1 MKKFCI
7 LLAIVSISA
16 VAVIGCGGGGAVR
29 QVEEEF
35 TEVKQMAP
43 ELYALAETI
52 NKKGGIAEVAYS
64 ESPRQDFA
72 EQKAVMECQRKISER
87 YEAKVQALTKKF
99 AEEIQGNT
107 SAGGP
112 EINEAFTNV
121 MKVSSKSVLQGAT
134 KLAAPKV
141 YKKKDGQY
149 RVYVVYGMDPD
160 MLNQSIIDQTKTN
173 PKLYERFRAS
183 QAYKELERE
192 MAEYDS
198 K

>member
-1 MKKFCI
+1 MKELRIF
-7 LLAIVSISA
+7 LVA
-16 VAVIGCGGGGAVR
+16 VAISVAAMGCGGGGAAR
-29 QVEEEF
+29 QAEEEF
-35 TEVKQMAP
+35 VEVKQMAP

-87 YEAKVQALTKKF
+87 YEAKVQTLTKKF

-121 MKVSSKSVLQGAT
+121 MKVSSKNVLQGAT
-134 KLAAPKV
+134 KLAPPKAF
-141 YKKKDGQY
+141 KKKDGQY

-183 QAYKELERE
+183 QAYKELEKE

>member
-1 MKKFCI
+1 MRPF
-7 LLAIVSISA
+7 LSLFLAVSLVTA
-16 VAVIGCGGGGAVR
+16 AIGCGGGGAAK
-29 QVEEEF
+29 QAEDEF

-43 ELYALAETI
+43 ELYELAERI
-52 NKKGGIAEVAYS
+52 NKKGGIAEVSYS

-87 YEAKVQALTKKF
+87 YEAKVQTLTKKF
-99 AEEIQGNT
+99 AEEISGNT

-121 MKVSSKSVLQGAT
+121 MKVSSKNVLQGAT
-134 KLAAPKV
+134 KLAPPKV
-141 YKKKDGQY
+141 YKKKDGNY

-183 QAYKELERE
+183 QAYKELEKE
-192 MAEYDS
+192 MAEYE

>member
-1 MKKFCI
+1 MRAFLS
-7 LLAIVSISA
+7 LLLVSSITVS
-16 VAVIGCGGGGAVR
+16 VIGCGGGGAAK
-29 QVEEEF
+29 QAEDEF
-35 TEVKQMAP
+35 TEVKQIAP
-43 ELYALAETI
+43 ELYTLAETI

-87 YEAKVQALTKKF
+87 YEAKVQTLTKKF

-121 MKVSSKSVLQGAT
+121 MKVSSKNVLQGAT
-134 KLAAPKV
+134 KLAPSKA

-183 QAYKELERE
+183 QAYKELEKE

>member
-1 MKKFCI
+1 MRSF
-7 LLAIVSISA
+7 LSLFLVFSLTAA
-16 VAVIGCGGGGAVR
+16 VVGCGGGGAAR
-29 QVEEEF
+29 QPEDEF
-35 TEVKQMAP
+35 TEVKQMAT
-43 ELYALAETI
+43 ELYELAERI
-52 NKKGGIAEVAYS
+52 NKKGGIAEVSFS

-87 YEAKVQALTKKF
+87 YEAKVQTLTKKF
-99 AEEIQGNT
+99 AEEISGNT

-121 MKVSSKSVLQGAT
+121 MKVSSKNVLQGAT
-134 KLAAPKV
+134 KLAPPKV
-141 YKKKDGQY
+141 YKKKDGNY

-160 MLNQSIIDQTKTN
+160 QLNQSIIDQTKTN

-183 QAYKELERE
+183 QAYKELEKE
-192 MAEYDS
+192 MAEYE

>member
-1 MKKFCI
+1 MRAFLS
-7 LLAIVSISA
+7 LLLVSSIAVSA
-16 VAVIGCGGGGAVR
+16 IGCGGGGAAK
-29 QVEEEF
+29 QAEDEF
-35 TEVKQMAP
+35 VEVKQMAP
-43 ELYALAETI
+43 ELYSLAETI
-52 NKKGGIAEVAYS
+52 NKKGGIAEVSFS

-87 YEAKVQALTKKF
+87 YEAKVQTLTKKF

-121 MKVSSKSVLQGAT
+121 MKVSSKNVLQGAT
-134 KLAAPKV
+134 KLAPPKAF
-141 YKKKDGQY
+141 KKKDGQY

-183 QAYKELERE
+183 QAYKELEKE